1 MQTIIIS
8 TIIALALWAIFA
20 RLYKFT
26 HGQVETLLENKANRK
41 RREDRIAVKK
51 ERDARIMLLSNTLC
65 RENEYL
71 TKLVYYFRSLPQ
83 QKKENKDSPTW
94 FLSKHIRAQIEKQV
108 KRTMSSTDY
117 NYYGEVINHLIGKFK

>member
-8 TIIALALWAIFA
+8 TIIALALWAAFA
-20 RLYKFT
+20 KLFKFT
-26 HGQVETLLENKANRK
+26 REQVSTLLEIKANRK
-41 RREDRIAVKK
+41 RKEERIATKK
-51 ERDARIMLLSNTLC
+51 KREERIMLLSNTLC

-83 QKKENKDSPTW
+83 QKKDNKDSPTW
-94 FLSKHIRAQIEKQV
+94 LLSEHIRVQIQKQV

-117 NYYGEVINHLIGKFK
+117 NYYSEIINHLIGKI

>member
-8 TIIALALWAIFA
+8 TIIALALWAIIS
-20 RLYKFT
+20 RLFNFIRV
-26 HGQVETLLENKANRK
+26 QVGTLLENKANR
-41 RREDRIAVKK
+41 RHRDERIALKK
-51 ERDARIMLLSNTLC
+51 KREERIMLLSNGLC

-94 FLSKHIRAQIEKQV
+94 LLSVHIRAQIEKQV
-108 KRTMSSTDY
+108 KRTLNPTEY
-117 NYYGEVINHLIGKFK
+117 NYYGEVLNHLIGKFK

>member
-26 HGQVETLLENKANRK
+26 HEQVEVLLENKANRK
-41 RREDRIAVKK
+41 RKEERLEAKKKKVERI
-51 ERDARIMLLSNTLC
+51 ELISNRTC
-65 RENEYL
+65 RENDYL
-71 TKLVYYFRSLPQ
+71 TKLVYYFRSLPL
-83 QKKENKDSPTW
+83 QKSKNKDSPTW
-94 FLSKHIRAQIEKQV
+94 LLTEQLRAQIEKQV

-117 NYYGEVINHLIGKFK
+117 VYYSEVVNHLIGKVK

>member
-20 RLYKFT
+20 KLFSFT
-26 HGQVETLLENKANRK
+26 RKQVGTLLENKANRK
-41 RREDRIAVKK
+41 RREERIVAKQKREDRVELI
-51 ERDARIMLLSNTLC
+51 SNRTC

-94 FLSKHIRAQIEKQV
+94 LVSEQLRTQIQKQV
-108 KRTMSSTDY
+108 KRTMSPVDY
-117 NYYGEVINHLIGKFK
+117 NFYGEVINHLIGNVK

>member
-8 TIIALALWAIFA
+8 TVIALALWAIFA
-20 RLYKFT
+20 KLFKFT
-26 HGQVETLLENKANRK
+26 REQVSTLLENKANRK
-41 RREDRIAVKK
+41 RKEERIAIKK
-51 ERDARIMLLSNTLC
+51 EREERIMLLSNRLC

-83 QKKENKDSPTW
+83 QKKENKTSPTW
-94 FLSKHIRAQIEKQV
+94 LLSEHIRAQIQKQV
-108 KRTMSSTDY
+108 KRTMSATDY

>member
-8 TIIALALWAIFA
+8 TVIALALWAIFS
-20 RLYKFT
+20 RLFKFA
-26 HGQVETLLENKANRK
+26 HVQIEALLENKANRK
-41 RREDRIAVKK
+41 RKEERLIAKKKREDRI
-51 ERDARIMLLSNTLC
+51 MLISNQLC

-83 QKKENKDSPTW
+83 QKKENKSSPTW
-94 FLSKHIRAQIEKQV
+94 LISEHIRAQIQKQV

-117 NYYGEVINHLIGKFK
+117 NYYSEIINHLIGKFG

>member
-8 TIIALALWAIFA
+8 TIIALALWAIFT
-20 RLYKFT
+20 RLFKFT
-26 HGQVETLLENKANRK
+26 REQVSKEFENKANRK
-41 RREDRIAVKK
+41 RKEERIATKK
-51 ERDARIMLLSNTLC
+51 KREERIMLLSNTLC

-83 QKKENKDSPTW
+83 QKKDNKDSPTW
-94 FLSKHIRAQIEKQV
+94 LLSEHIRVQIQKQV

-117 NYYGEVINHLIGKFK
+117 NYYSEIINHLIGKV

>member
-20 RLYKFT
+20 KLFKYTREL
-26 HGQVETLLENKANRK
+26 VEALLENKANRK
-41 RREDRIAVKK
+41 RREERIAVKK
-51 ERDARIMLLSNTLC
+51 EREERIMLLSNGLC

-83 QKKENKDSPTW
+83 QKKENKASPTW
-94 FLSKHIRAQIEKQV
+94 LISEHLRAQIQKQI
-108 KRTMSSTDY
+108 KRTMNSTDY
-117 NYYGEVINHLIGKFK
+117 NYYSELINHLIGNI

>member
-26 HGQVETLLENKANRK
+26 HEQVEVLLENKANRK
-41 RREDRIAVKK
+41 RKEERLEAKK

-108 KRTMSSTDY
+108 KRTMSATDY
-117 NYYGEVINHLIGKFK
+117 NYYGEVLNHLIGKFK

>member
-20 RLYKFT
+20 RLFKFT
-26 HGQVETLLENKANRK
+26 RELVSTLLENKANRK
-41 RREDRIAVKK
+41 RKEERIVAKKKREDRI
-51 ERDARIMLLSNTLC
+51 MLISNQLC

-83 QKKENKDSPTW
+83 QKKENRSSPTW
-94 FLSKHIRAQIEKQV
+94 LISEHIRVQIQKQV

-117 NYYGEVINHLIGKFK
+117 NYYSEIINHLIGKV

>member
-8 TIIALALWAIFA
+8 TVIALALWAIFI
-20 RLYKFT
+20 RLFKYAHT
-26 HGQVETLLENKANRK
+26 LVEDLLANKANRK
-41 RREDRIAVKK
+41 RKEERIVAKKKRED
-51 ERDARIMLLSNTLC
+51 RIMLLSNQLC

-83 QKKENKDSPTW
+83 QKKENRSSPTW
-94 FLSKHIRAQIEKQV
+94 LISEHIRVQIQKQV

-117 NYYGEVINHLIGKFK
+117 NYYSEIINHLVGKI

>member
-20 RLYKFT
+20 KLFKYTREL
-26 HGQVETLLENKANRK
+26 VEALLENKANRK
-41 RREDRIAVKK
+41 RREERIAVKK
-51 ERDARIMLLSNTLC
+51 EREERIMLLSNGLC

-83 QKKENKDSPTW
+83 QKKENKASPTW
-94 FLSKHIRAQIEKQV
+94 LISEHLRAQIQKQI
-108 KRTMSSTDY
+108 KRTMNSTDY
-117 NYYGEVINHLIGKFK
+117 NYYSEIINHLIGNI

>member
-8 TIIALALWAIFA
+8 TVIALALWAIFA

-41 RREDRIAVKK
+41 RREERIAVKK
-51 ERDARIMLLSNTLC
+51 EREERIMLLSNTLC

-94 FLSKHIRAQIEKQV
+94 FLSEHIRAQIQKQV
-108 KRTMSSTDY
+108 KRTMSATDY
-117 NYYGEVINHLIGKFK
+117 NYYGEVLNHLIGKFK